1 MKNWKK
7 TICAGILICLLGG
20 SCEAAIQMGDS
31 GEPVRVVQKHLIEAG
46 YKVSTDGRYGP
57 VTARAVRLFQKRHH
71 LSADGIVGP
80 ETYRK
85 LTGDVMPDYKIV
97 VHRDEKNGQCSQK
110 QSGKKKSADSDKR
123 NRTAVS
129 RKALSVTKE
138 AQKYI
143 GIPYRFGG
151 TDTHGFDC
159 SGFIQYVFRQKGIS
173 LPRAADQQYR
183 WGKKVSRSSL
193 QPGDLVFF
201 STYEDGVSH
210 SGIYVGGGRFIS
222 ATTSQGIAVADMTA
236 GYWSDCY
243 VGAKRVL

>member
-1 MKNWKK
+1 M
-7 TICAGILICLLGG
+7 
-20 SCEAAIQMGDS
+20 
-31 GEPVRVVQKHLIEAG
+31 
-46 YKVSTDGRYGP
+46 STDGRYGP

-123 NRTAVS
+123 NRTAAG
-129 RKALSVTKE
+129 RKALAVTKE

-183 WGKKVSRSSL
+183 WGKRYPAAPCSREILCSF
-193 QPGDLVFF
+193 PPMRMGYRIPAFM
-201 STYEDGVSH
+201 
-210 SGIYVGGGRFIS
+210 S
-222 ATTSQGIAVADMTA
+222 AAA
-236 GYWSDCY
+236 GLSVRPPVRALPWQI
-243 VGAKRVL
+243 

>member
-1 MKNWKK
+1 MRPPYRWG
-7 TICAGILICLLGG
+7 TW
-20 SCEAAIQMGDS
+20 
-31 GEPVRVVQKHLIEAG
+31 EPVRVVQKHLIEAG

-123 NRTAVS
+123 NRTAAG
-129 RKALSVTKE
+129 RKALAVTKE

-159 SGFIQYVFRQKGIS
+159 SGFIQYVFRQKGYHCPGRRIS
-173 LPRAADQQYR
+173 
-183 WGKKVSRSSL
+183 S
-193 QPGDLVFF
+193 
-201 STYEDGVSH
+201 
-210 SGIYVGGGRFIS
+210 
-222 ATTSQGIAVADMTA
+222 TA
-236 GYWSDCY
+236 GEKGIPQLPAAGRSC
-243 VGAKRVL
+243 VLFHL

>member
-1 MKNWKK
+1 
-7 TICAGILICLLGG
+7 
-20 SCEAAIQMGDS
+20 
-31 GEPVRVVQKHLIEAG
+31 
-46 YKVSTDGRYGP
+46 
-57 VTARAVRLFQKRHH
+57 
-71 LSADGIVGP
+71 
-80 ETYRK
+80 
-85 LTGDVMPDYKIV
+85 MPDYKIV

-123 NRTAVS
+123 NRTAAG
-129 RKALSVTKE
+129 RKALAVTKE

-159 SGFIQYVFRQKGIS
+159 SGFIQYVFRQKGYHCPGRRIS
-173 LPRAADQQYR
+173 STAGEKGIPQLPAA
-183 WGKKVSRSSL
+183 GRSCVL
-193 QPGDLVFF
+193 